1 MTQEY
6 ATPVAFRTA
15 LEHRL
20 RDRAARQGTDL
31 SRVRQIL
38 VFERFLERA
47 FRVLGRD
54 AVLKGGAA
62 LELRIARARTTRDID
77 LRVFGD
83 PDSVLEQLRAAGR
96 EDLGDWLTFEIEPD
110 REHPEIEAE
119 GLRYGGRRF
128 RAQGRIAGVAF
139 GCPFGVDLAFAEP
152 FHGNAETVA
161 GSDILEFVGVTRPSF
176 LIYPIEAHI
185 AEKLHAYSMPRARPN
200 SRVKDLP
207 DIALLSTIREI
218 DSGTLRAAIADVFDR
233 RVRASLRL
241 PTLGDPSTR
250 EWQRRT
256 VFHGRRSRT
265 SSLRR
270 ERSSIQF
277 SRGWDRSEPGDRI
290 DRSGRDVAGAI
301 HRRDRLGGILRYCYR
316 SAA

>member
-1 MTQEY
+1 MKQEY

-20 RDRAARQGTDL
+20 RDRAAKQGTDL
-31 SRVRQIL
+31 SRLRQIL

-47 FRVLGRD
+47 FHVLGRD
-54 AVLKGGAA
+54 AVLKGGTA

-83 PDSVLEQLRAAGR
+83 PDSVLERLRTAGR
-96 EDLGDWLTFEIEPD
+96 EELGDWLTFEIEPD
-110 REHPEIEAE
+110 LEHPEIEAE

-128 RAQGRIAGVAF
+128 RAQGRIAGVPF
-139 GCPFGVDLAFAEP
+139 GFPFGVDLAFAEP
-152 FHGNAETVA
+152 FYGNAETVE

-185 AEKLHAYSMPRARPN
+185 AEKLHAYSLPRARPN

-218 DSGTLRAAIADVFDR
+218 DSALLHAAISDVFDR
-233 RVRASLRL
+233 RATHPIPTTVAPPPDFWAPVYARMATMDRL
-241 PTLGDPSTR
+241 PWREIADVHAAAKSFLDPVLSGTVGT
-250 EWQRRT
+250 WQA
-256 VFHGRRSRT
+256 GR
-265 SSLRR
+265 
-270 ERSSIQF
+270 
-277 SRGWDRSEPGDRI
+277 
-290 DRSGRDVAGAI
+290 
-301 HRRDRLGGILRYCYR
+301 
-316 SAA
+316 AAWS